1 METMMTVLL
10 CASLAWALI
19 LVCLAR
25 LRAQQRRQS
34 KKEGLEKWTKP
45 KRKES

>member
-1 METMMTVLL
+1 MEPMMTVLL
-10 CASLAWALI
+10 CASLAGALI

-34 KKEGLEKWTKP
+34 REKGMKKWTKP
-45 KRKES
+45 KRKKS

>member
-1 METMMTVLL
+1 MTTALL
-10 CASLAWALI
+10 CAALAGALI

-34 KKEGLEKWTKP
+34 KKEGLKKWTSP
-45 KRKES
+45 KKKKN

>member
-1 METMMTVLL
+1 MTVLL
-10 CASLAWALI
+10 CASLVWALI

-34 KKEGLEKWTKP
+34 RQKGARGWTNP
-45 KRKES
+45 KRKKN

>member
-19 LVCLAR
+19 LVCLAC
-25 LRAQQRRQS
+25 LQAQQRRQS
-34 KKEGLEKWTKP
+34 RQKGVRGWTNP
-45 KRKES
+45 KRKKN